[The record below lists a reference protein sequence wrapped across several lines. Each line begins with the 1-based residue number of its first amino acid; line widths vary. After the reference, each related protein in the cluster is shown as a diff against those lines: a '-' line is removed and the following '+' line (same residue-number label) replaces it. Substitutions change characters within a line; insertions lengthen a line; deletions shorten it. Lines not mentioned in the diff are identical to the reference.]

1 MSLNLSHFL
10 SPPFTSPLSPYVFSI
25 SFYLLPADDGF
36 IEITYPGEVIFFLQ
50 ENTQSTSKPR
60 PDITLYEHALH
71 ELILLH
77 ACLHENSNV
86 FYFPGGLS
94 NPAYVR
100 DLYDTGDDGGDDAFE
115 AEPTATE
122 KTLPWL
128 RKDDEDQAICQVN
141 I

>member
-1 MSLNLSHFL
+1 M
-10 SPPFTSPLSPYVFSI
+10 
-25 SFYLLPADDGF
+25 
-36 IEITYPGEVIFFLQ
+36 
-50 ENTQSTSKPR
+50 
-60 PDITLYEHALH
+60 
-71 ELILLH
+71 
-77 ACLHENSNV
+77 

-100 DLYDTGDDGGDDAFE
+100 DLYDTGDDGGDDAFD

-141 I
+141 MSFFYVVVKTAAERRTLESKFQYSAKVKNGWRN